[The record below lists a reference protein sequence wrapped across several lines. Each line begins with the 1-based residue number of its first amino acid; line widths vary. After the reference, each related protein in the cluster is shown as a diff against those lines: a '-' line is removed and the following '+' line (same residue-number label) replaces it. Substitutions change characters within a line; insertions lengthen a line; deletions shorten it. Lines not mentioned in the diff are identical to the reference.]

1 MKVVIAEPIPS
12 LNKGEAAILRGIQEA
27 LAICG
32 DIKLTLY
39 SPSGWVE
46 TDKKRYGSGIAI
58 TSGVDL
64 WDAENNFLEN
74 PVSRN
79 RTHFFKTWGK
89 LLIFSLMARVSKRFA
104 ANLIKDDFLSSLA
117 HADLIIAGHDGMIG
131 HSHFWIVLAAKIMN
145 KPIALYG
152 GGNDVIGRSKRLRV
166 RKFLQFMANNSILFT
181 IRDENTRDYLIA
193 NDVNPNKVH
202 LFPDPAVLL
211 KPCSKERVDE
221 ILKIENIPVTGK
233 PLFALIPVRGGIVSD
248 KSFSSEQNPDKKHEL
263 RVKLWVDL
271 LLHLLNTTDAHFVF
285 LPHCIG
291 PTFVFDDRRMMKDIY
306 DAMIEGKDRITVINN
321 EYSEGDLKGLMKRC
335 DFILGERT
343 HALIG
348 AVSAA
353 APCMALTVEED
364 LRMHYII
371 NKMFKRPTFNL
382 NYPDVTELKKL
393 LTTEWNNRKKTALE
407 MAVQAEHIHKEA
419 LKAANMLK
427 ERIEVVYGGKK
438 ED

>member
-12 LNKGEAAILRGIQEA
+12 LNKGEAAILRGIHEA
-27 LAICG
+27 LRVCG
-32 DIKLTLY
+32 DVNLTLY
-39 SPSGWVE
+39 SPQGWIE
-46 TDKKRYGSGIAI
+46 TDKKRYGDEISIV
-58 TSGVDL
+58 SGVDL
-64 WDAENNFLEN
+64 WDEENNFLSN
-74 PVSRN
+74 PVPRS

-89 LLIFSLMARVSKRFA
+89 LIAFSLLSRVSKRLA
-104 ANLIKDDFLSSLA
+104 NNLIKDNFLASLA
-117 HADLIIAGHDGMIG
+117 DSDLIISGHDGTLG
-131 HSHFWIVLAAKIMN
+131 HTHFWIVLAAKIMR

-152 GGNDVIGRSKRLRV
+152 GGNDFKGRSKKLRV
-166 RKFLQFMANNSILFT
+166 RKFLQFMADNSVLFT
-181 IRDENTRDYLIA
+181 VRDTNTRDYLIA
-193 NDVNPNKVH
+193 NDVDPNNVH

-211 KPCSKERVDE
+211 KPCKEARVDE
-221 ILKIENIPVTGK
+221 ILKIENIPDSSEK
-233 PLFALIPVRGGIVSD
+233 PLFGLIPVRGGIVSD

-271 LLHLLNTTDAHFVF
+271 LSHLLNTTDAHFVF

-291 PTFVFDDRRMMKDIY
+291 PTFIFDDRRMIKDIY
-306 DAMIEGKDRITVINN
+306 DAMPEGKDRITVINN
-321 EYSEGDLKGLMKRC
+321 EYSEGELKGLMKRC
-335 DFILGERT
+335 EFILGERT

-382 NYPDVTELKKL
+382 NSPDVKELKKL
-393 LTTEWNNRKKTALE
+393 LTSEWDNRKKTAAE
-407 MAVQAEHIHKEA
+407 MVIEANHIHEEA

-427 ERIEVVYGGKK
+427 ERINGRKK

>member
-1 MKVVIAEPIPS
+1 MKVIIAEPIPS

-27 LAICG
+27 LAVCG
-32 DIKLTLY
+32 DVKLTLY

-46 TDKKRYGSGIAI
+46 TDKKRYKNGIAI

-74 PVSRN
+74 PVPRN

-89 LLIFSLMARVSKRFA
+89 LLLFSLMARVSKRFA
-104 ANLIKDDFLSSLA
+104 VNLIKDDFLSSLA
-117 HADLIIAGHDGMIG
+117 DADLIIAGHDGMIG
-131 HSHFWIVLAAKIMN
+131 HSHFYIVLAAKIMN

-152 GGNDVIGRSKRLRV
+152 GGNDFKGRSKKLRV

-181 IRDENTRDYLIA
+181 IRDENTRDYLIV
-193 NDVNPNKVH
+193 NDVDPNKVH

-211 KPCSKERVDE
+211 KPCSKARVDE
-221 ILKIENIPVTGK
+221 ILKIENIPATEK
-233 PLFALIPVRGGIVSD
+233 PLFGLIPVRGGIVAD
-248 KSFSSEQNPDKKHEL
+248 KSFSSEPNPDKKHEL

-271 LLHLLNTTDAHFVF
+271 LSHLLNTTNAHFVF

-291 PTFVFDDRRMMKDIY
+291 PTFIFDDRRMIKDTY
-306 DAMIEGKDRITVINN
+306 DAMPEGKDRITVINN
-321 EYSEGDLKGLMKRC
+321 EYSESELKGLMKRC

-382 NYPDVTELKKL
+382 NNPDVKELKKL
-393 LTTEWNNRKKTALE
+393 LTEEWNNRKKTAAD
-407 MAVQAEHIHKEA
+407 MAIEAEHLHKEA
-419 LKAANMLK
+419 LRAATMLK
-427 ERIEVVYGGKK
+427 ERINGRKK